1 MKLNKD
7 QFAEL
12 FMQEF
17 PDQKDKALEDIE
29 FFGEVLGHVFYTNML
44 FHEPDL
50 RKMLLTEEN
59 PVLIRKYCQFIER
72 MWLDG
77 DDAVINI
84 VAVSLLEDLS
94 DDELC
99 WFHFGKYISEDFK
112 RYINTEVIPNNI
124 LMTQVSPLPY
134 AGKRKRYK
142 PEKQ

>member
-99 WFHFGKYISEDFK
+99 WFHFGKDISEDFK

>member
-99 WFHFGKYISEDFK
+99 WFHFGNIFLKISS
-112 RYINTEVIPNNI
+112 VISI
-124 LMTQVSPLPY
+124 
-134 AGKRKRYK
+134 RKLSRIIF
-142 PEKQ
+142 